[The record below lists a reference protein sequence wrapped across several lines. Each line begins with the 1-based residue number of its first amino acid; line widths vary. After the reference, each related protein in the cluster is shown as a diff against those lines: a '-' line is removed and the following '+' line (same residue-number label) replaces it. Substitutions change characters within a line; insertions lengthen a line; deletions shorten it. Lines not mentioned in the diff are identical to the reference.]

1 MSRWAVDGTAPAA
14 GFRAGRWSADSDVV
28 FDPERDDDPG
38 ARPFY
43 RRLLAVAVLAA
54 AGCGALWP
62 SVTGFATGPDH
73 DTGCVAITNGWHAD
87 RSGPSAGDVAA
98 IDAAI
103 PPAPTAEQQRD
114 PAAMARWRAQWQAAQ
129 LNPALRR
136 ANEYEDWVNGP
147 GACVRESRHR
157 LILSGIGL
165 GTLAGLVGGASMTRR
180 WRVVRNRAAERAG

>member
-1 MSRWAVDGTAPAA
+1 MGGGCTAASA

-62 SVTGFATGPDH
+62 SVTGFAAGPDH
-73 DTGCVAITNGWHAD
+73 DTGCIAITNGWHAD
-87 RSGPSAGDVAA
+87 KSGPSAADIAA
-98 IDAAI
+98 IDAAS
-103 PPAPTAEQQRD
+103 PGPPTAAQQRD

-129 LNPALRR
+129 SNPALRR
-136 ANEYEDWVNGP
+136 AIAYDDWVNGA
-147 GACVRESRHR
+147 GACVRQSRHR
-157 LILSGIGL
+157 LVVSGL
-165 GTLAGLVGGASMTRR
+165 GLGALAVIVGGASMTRR
-180 WRVVRNRAAERAG
+180 WRVVRNRASKEAG